1 MKHPSNHI
9 ILLYTALAALLAAP
23 AVADESSSPIPFGGY
38 MKNGRCGFYG
48 ARAAVKTAAE
58 ARRIIEDFLEGHYLQ
73 IGAMDERPR
82 FFRAELVDKNGT
94 VRDVVVVNKV
104 NGRVRSIY

>member
-1 MKHPSNHI
+1 MKHPRKNI
-9 ILLYTALAALLAAP
+9 ILLYAALSVIMATP
-23 AVADESSSPIPFGGY
+23 AFAEESRSPIPFGGY
-38 MKNGRCGFYG
+38 MKNGRCGYYG
-48 ARAAVKTAAE
+48 ARVAVKTVAE
-58 ARRIIEDFLEGHYLQ
+58 ARRIIEDFLEGHDLQ

-104 NGRVRSIY
+104 NGRVRSTY